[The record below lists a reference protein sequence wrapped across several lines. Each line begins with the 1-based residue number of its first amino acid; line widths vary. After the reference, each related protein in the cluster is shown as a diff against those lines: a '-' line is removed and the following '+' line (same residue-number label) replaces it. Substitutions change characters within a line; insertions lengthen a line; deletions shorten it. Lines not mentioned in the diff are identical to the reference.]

1 MHRLINRRQ
10 PILRPGSRVERLRL
24 SSTRNGRLRPRM
36 LGAIGAIALS
46 ATVLAACSSAGSTG
60 PSGSAQTTAIV
71 PMTAGSTPDQIFPI
85 FTGAQYTV
93 VNEQDFQWLM
103 YRPLL
108 WYGGQPGNEFG
119 LYNEVSLADAPVYSH
134 NDTVVTITMKKYAW
148 SDGTP
153 VTARD
158 VQFEFNLIKA
168 NKTSF
173 GPYNAGDFPDNVK
186 TFQVLS
192 PTQMRLTLTRPY
204 SPLWFDT
211 NELALLTPL
220 PQQVWDKTSAGQK
233 VGNYDETPAG
243 AIAVYKYLFGQ
254 SSQLSSYATNPLW
267 QVVDGPWKLKSFSTR
282 GDIVLAAN
290 KRYSGPVKPTLNEFT
305 ERPFTSDTAEFNALL
320 AQTGLTTGT
329 IPTADLSQTHTLE
342 SEGYRGFRS
351 LTYGLNNIYLNYN
364 NTADGPLFRQLYIRQ
379 ALQKLVNQPQDV
391 QYALHGAGN
400 PSYGPVPLAPGSPY
414 TTAYEKS
421 NPYPYSV
428 TAAKQLLAS
437 HGWAVHLGGTDTCVR
452 PGTGPADCGAGIAA
466 GKALALK
473 VLYPSGDP
481 GFAVMME
488 SWQSSAHSAGI
499 AMTLNSGE
507 FNQVTSEISVCK
519 AGTAACNWQAGTWG
533 GWTMGQY
540 PTGQGIFTTGT
551 TGMPA
556 PVGTEINKLVK
567 ETEFSSNPQEFTTYE
582 NYVTKQ
588 LPTLF
593 MPWEQG
599 NNSVVLKTLQG
610 YTADQQNPFADTFPE
625 YWHFSK

>member
-1 MHRLINRRQ
+1 
-10 PILRPGSRVERLRL
+10 
-24 SSTRNGRLRPRM
+24 
-36 LGAIGAIALS
+36 
-46 ATVLAACSSAGSTG
+46 
-60 PSGSAQTTAIV
+60 
-71 PMTAGSTPDQIFPI
+71 MTAGSTPDQIFPI

-108 WYGGQPGNEFG
+108 WYGGQPGNEFS
-119 LYNEVSLADAPVYSH
+119 LYNEVSLADTPVYSN
-134 NDTVVTITMKKYAW
+134 NDTVVTINLKKYDW

-158 VQFEFNLIKA
+158 VQFDFNLIKA
-168 NKTSF
+168 NKTSW
-173 GPYNAGDFPDNVK
+173 GPYTAGDFPDNVK
-186 TFQVLS
+186 TFQVVS
-192 PTQMRLTLTRPY
+192 PTQIRLTLTKSY
-204 SPLWFDT
+204 SPEWFDT

-220 PQQVWDKTSAGQK
+220 PQQAWDKTSASQK
-233 VGNYDETPAG
+233 VGNYDETAAG
-243 AIAVYKYLFGQ
+243 AVQVYKYLFGQ
-254 SSQLSSYATNPLW
+254 SSQVSSYGTNPLW

-282 GDIVLAAN
+282 GDIAMVPN
-290 KRYSGPVKPTLNEFT
+290 PRYSGPVKPTLTEFI

-329 IPTADLSQTHTLE
+329 IPTADLSQTGTLE
-342 SEGYRGFRS
+342 GEGYRVFRA
-351 LTYGLNNIYLNYN
+351 LTYGLNNVYLNYN
-364 NTADGPLFRQLYIRQ
+364 NTTDGPLFRQLYIRQ
-379 ALQKLVNQPQDV
+379 ALQDLVNQPQDV
-391 QYALHGAGN
+391 KYALHGAGN
-400 PSYGPVPLAPGSPY
+400 ASYGPVPIAPASPY
-414 TTAYEKS
+414 TTSYETS

-437 HGWAVHLGGTDTCVR
+437 HGWAVHSGGTDTCVR
-452 PGTGPADCGAGIAA
+452 PGTGPSDCGAGIAA
-466 GKALALK
+466 GKAFALK
-473 VLYPSGDP
+473 MLYPSGDP

-499 AMTLNSGE
+499 AMTLNSGQ

-519 AGTAACNWQAGTWG
+519 AGSAACNWQAGTWG
-533 GWTMGQY
+533 GWTMNQY

-556 PVGTEINKLVK
+556 PVGTEINKLVDD
-567 ETEFSSNPQEFTTYE
+567 TEYSANPQALTTYE
-582 NYVTKQ
+582 NYVAKQ

-599 NNSVVLKTLQG
+599 TDSVVLKSLQG

-625 YWHFSK
+625 YWHLGK

>member
-1 MHRLINRRQ
+1 
-10 PILRPGSRVERLRL
+10 
-24 SSTRNGRLRPRM
+24 
-36 LGAIGAIALS
+36 
-46 ATVLAACSSAGSTG
+46 
-60 PSGSAQTTAIV
+60 
-71 PMTAGSTPDQIFPI
+71 MTAGSTPDQIFPV

-119 LYNEVSLADAPVYSH
+119 LYNEVSLADAPVYSDH
-134 NDTVVTITMKKYAW
+134 DTVVTITMKKYDW

-173 GPYNAGDFPDNVK
+173 GPYNTGDFPDNVK
-186 TFQVLS
+186 TFQVLG
-192 PTQMRLTLTRPY
+192 PTQLRLTLTRSY

-220 PQQVWDKTSAGQK
+220 PQHVWDKTSATQK
-233 VGNYDETPAG
+233 VGNYDETKSG
-243 AIAVYKYLFGQ
+243 AVAVYKYLFGQ
-254 SSQLSSYATNPLW
+254 SSQLSSYGTNPLW

-282 GDIVLAAN
+282 GDIVMVAN
-290 KRYSGPVKPTLNEFT
+290 KHYSGPVKPTLSEFT

-329 IPTADLSQTHTLE
+329 IPTADLSQSHTLQ
-342 SEGYRGFRS
+342 SEGYRSFRS

-364 NTADGPLFRQLYIRQ
+364 NTSDGPLFRQLYIRQ
-379 ALQKLVNQPQDV
+379 ALQELVNQPQDV
-391 QYALHGAGN
+391 KYALHGAGN
-400 PSYGPVPLAPGSPY
+400 PSYGPVPLAPASPF
-414 TTAYEKS
+414 TTTYEKS

-437 HGWAVHLGGTDTCVR
+437 HGWAVHPGGTDTCLR
-452 PGTGPADCGAGIAA
+452 PGTGPTDCGAGIAA
-466 GKALALK
+466 GKALTLK

-488 SWQSSAHSAGI
+488 SWQSSARSAGVT
-499 AMTLNSGE
+499 MTLNSGE

-519 AGTAACNWQAGTWG
+519 AGTAACNWQVGTWG

-556 PVGTEINKLVK
+556 PVGTQIDKLVSQ
-567 ETEFSSNPQEFTTYE
+567 TEFSSNPQAFTAYE
-582 NYVTKQ
+582 NYVTKE

-599 NNSVVLKTLQG
+599 NNSVVQKSLQG
-610 YTADQQNPFADTFPE
+610 YSADQQNPFADTFPE